1 MDCLQDRD
9 NNDAMDRLAAI
20 QVFAQVVESGSF
32 ARAAERLGLSTSAAS
47 RQVADLEARLQT
59 RLLNRTTRK
68 VSLTES
74 GRAFYERSVQLLA
87 DLAEAEQEASRAA
100 VEPRGTIRLTT
111 SVNFGVRHVA
121 PAIADFLR
129 SHPGVRFDVSLS
141 DRVVDLVE
149 EGFDLAIRIGAPGAD
164 NLVARKLG
172 ETRLVPCAS
181 PAYLAAHGAPA
192 TPEDLARHNCFT
204 YEYVSPR
211 NLWRF
216 RDRGGAE
223 RSVRVAGTLH
233 SNNGDLL
240 AEAAARGAG
249 IVFEPTFIVGPEVR
263 AGRLVPL
270 LQEFEPPPVPIYAV
284 YPSRKHLSAKVRR
297 FVEFLL
303 ARFADAQ
310 DWSAA

>member
-1 MDCLQDRD
+1 
-9 NNDAMDRLAAI
+9 MDRLGAI
-20 QVFAQVVESGSF
+20 HVFAQVVECGSF
-32 ARAAERLGLSTSAAS
+32 ASAARRLGVSTSAAS
-47 RQVADLEARLQT
+47 RQVAELEGHLQT

-74 GRAFYERSVQLLA
+74 GRAFYERSVQLLS
-87 DLAEAEQEASRAA
+87 DLDEAEQEASRAA
-100 VEPRGTIRLTT
+100 VEPRGTVRLTT

-121 PAIADFLR
+121 PAIADFLAR
-129 SHPGVRFDVSLS
+129 HRGVRFDVSLS

-149 EGFDLAIRIGAPGAD
+149 EGFDLGIRIGTPGPD

-192 TPEDLARHNCFT
+192 APEDLAKHNCFT

-211 NLWRF
+211 NVWRF
-216 RDRGGAE
+216 RDRSGIE
-223 RSVRVAGTLH
+223 RSVRVSGTLH

-249 IVFEPTFIVGPEVR
+249 VIFEPAFIVGPDVR

-270 LQEFEPPPVPIYAV
+270 LQEFVPPPVPIYAV

-297 FVEFLL
+297 FVEFLV
-303 ARFADAQ
+303 ARFAEAQ
-310 DWSAA
+310 DWTAV